1 MTNQPKLCRKCG
13 ASLSDSTKFCTEC
26 GSEINESIWEPVKGD
41 SNNEERTKQM
51 DKPYG
56 VEPSHS
62 KQLELKSEGTALVLA
77 ILLGLIGLWGIG
89 QIYCSR
95 IGRGIVLLIFGLV
108 IAGFGW
114 SIFVYYYSLTLS
126 NVLDE
131 SDNATESLSMLL
143 FLLGSGVIYL
153 GFFFY
158 QIYDARTLARYWN
171 EYVESHNGE
180 RPW

>member
-77 ILLGLIGLWGIG
+77 ILLGLFGLWGIG

-95 IGRGIVLLIFGLV
+95 IGRGIVMLILGLV
-108 IAGFGW
+108 IAGINW
-114 SIFVYYYSLTLS
+114 SIFVMFYRSTLS
-126 NVLDE
+126 NISDE
-131 SDNATESLSMLL
+131 ADNVNESSYLIL
-143 FLLGSGVIYL
+143 FLLGFVGIYL
-153 GFFFY
+153 GFFIY
-158 QIYDARTLARYWN
+158 QIFDAKSLAREWN
-171 EYVESHNGE
+171 EYVESNNGE

>member
-1 MTNQPKLCRKCG
+1 VTNQPKFCRKCG

-95 IGRGIVLLIFGLV
+95 IGRGIVMLILGLVLVGFIWGFTIASYDMSFSNILEDAENVGETGGLFLIFL
-108 IAGFGW
+108 AFG
-114 SIFVYYYSLTLS
+114 V
-126 NVLDE
+126 V
-131 SDNATESLSMLL
+131 
-143 FLLGSGVIYL
+143 YL

-158 QIYDARTLARYWN
+158 QIYDAKDLAREWN
-171 EYVESHNGE
+171 EYVQSNNGE